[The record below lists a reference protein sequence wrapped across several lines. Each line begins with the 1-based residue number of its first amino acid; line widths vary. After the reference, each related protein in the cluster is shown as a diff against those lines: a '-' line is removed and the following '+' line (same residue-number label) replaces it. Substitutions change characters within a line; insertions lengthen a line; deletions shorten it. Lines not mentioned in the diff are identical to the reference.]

1 MKNLLHKA
9 IILAMLAT
17 TWVGC
22 SEDAWTPVDTD
33 TAIECGSTINV
44 SMNLSIPDP
53 VKVSSRNVS
62 VVETIEDITVLCFD
76 KDGRALVSA
85 EATLEESGDESGN
98 MTATIPNATR
108 IMHVL
113 ANRTVQVVKGQT
125 EAEVLNGLKATSN
138 KMVYWAR
145 LEVPADVTSSADV
158 KAWWTDGKTITL
170 LRNMAKVVVDNK
182 SSDFIFLG
190 FTVVNTNESGY
201 AVPYYA
207 VDGIYPTDGTS
218 FTLNDWLGVDYIHAA
233 GTDLVSGTE
242 AEMGTNSIYVYET
255 PSTTTASIIIKGR
268 NKDDEEDVVKY
279 WRVAFADASGNQM
292 NIRRN
297 HRYTV
302 NIEGALLYGDDSF
315 EAALENPSVA
325 NSAWLSIADEVTAV
339 RNSKFSLT
347 LEHTSYVMIDGT
359 SSLSFNFE
367 VAQMDE
373 TPLNETL
380 TVAWEGS
387 QNVSADNTV
396 SYTSSTTS
404 NGGKQLLKG
413 KVNLSLLAL
422 GEEVQREG
430 TVLIKYGSNLQR
442 RVKITI
448 IPKQSFNPVS
458 HDDMEPGADVTAPIA
473 KLKFTI
479 PDTYPASMYPFT
491 VLISTKDFT
500 VRKAEDTQK
509 DISLVWDGDGGY
521 GDYDNGLGY
530 KYAYQVDAPGE
541 HSVFLISNVGIV
553 QDYGYVTLEAAQFE
567 LVKDYAIYLNRTT
580 TSPDDENTDGESDD
594 ENESTESAE

>member
-17 TWVGC
+17 TWVSC
-22 SEDAWTPVDTD
+22 SEDTWTPVDTD

-62 VVETIEDITVLCFD
+62 VVEKIEDITVLCFD

-85 EATLEESGDESGN
+85 EATLKVSGDESGN
-98 MTATIPNATR
+98 MTATIPNTTR

-113 ANRTVQVVKGQT
+113 ANQTVQVVKGQT

-158 KAWWTDGKTITL
+158 KVWWEEVETITL
-170 LRNMAKVVVDNK
+170 LRNMAKVEVSVESD
-182 SSDFIFLG
+182 DFICTG

-207 VDGIYPTDGTS
+207 DEEIYPTDGTS
-218 FTLNDWLGVDYIHAA
+218 FALNDWLDADYIHAA
-233 GTDLVSGTE
+233 GIDLVSGTE
-242 AEMGTNSIYVYET
+242 TEMGMGAIYVYET
-255 PSTTTASIIIKGR
+255 PSTTPASIIIRGR
-268 NKDDEEDVVKY
+268 NKVDDESVVKY
-279 WRVAFADASGNQM
+279 WRVAFKDDSGKQM

-302 NIEGALLYGDDSF
+302 KIDGHLLYGDEDVRN
-315 EAALENPSVA
+315 EAGEIVESGFDKAMNNESEA
-325 NSAWLSIADEVTAV
+325 NSAWLTIADEVTAV

-347 LEHTSYVMIDGT
+347 LDNTSYVMINGT
-359 SSLSFNFE
+359 SSLSFNFYID
-367 VAQMDE
+367 QMDE
-373 TPLNETL
+373 TELDETL
-380 TVAWEGS
+380 TVAWEGV
-387 QNVSADNTV
+387 QNVSANNTV
-396 SYTSSTTS
+396 SYSPSIKS
-404 NGGKQLLKG
+404 NGGKQKLTG
-413 KVNLSLLAL
+413 TVNLSLLKL
-422 GEEVQREG
+422 GELTKREG
-430 TVLIKYGSNLQR
+430 TILIKYGSNLQR

-448 IPKQSFNPVS
+448 IPKQTFEPVT
-458 HDDMEPGADVTAPIA
+458 HVDKEPGADVTAPIA
-473 KLKFTI
+473 ELKFTI

-500 VRKAEDTQK
+500 VRKVKDAQK

-521 GDYDNGLGY
+521 GKYDNGIGY
-530 KYAYQVDAPGE
+530 KFAYQVAAPGE

-553 QDYGYVTLEAAQFE
+553 QDYGYVTLEAEKFE
-567 LVKDYAIYLNRTT
+567 LFENYAINLNRTT
-580 TSPDDENTDGESDD
+580 NKNSGKEE
-594 ENESTESAE
+594 

>member
-1 MKNLLHKA
+1 
-9 IILAMLAT
+9 MLAT
-17 TWVGC
+17 TWVSC
-22 SEDAWTPVDTD
+22 SEDTWTPVDTD

-62 VVETIEDITVLCFD
+62 VVEKIEDITVLCFD

-113 ANRTVQVVKGQT
+113 ANQTVQVVKGQT

-218 FTLNDWLGVDYIHAA
+218 FTLNDWLDTDYIHEA
-233 GTDLVSGTE
+233 GTNLVSGTE

-255 PSTTTASIIIKGR
+255 PSTTPASIIIKGR
-268 NKDDEEDVVKY
+268 NKDDEESVVKY

-302 NIEGALLYGDDSF
+302 NIDGHLLYGDEDIRN
-315 EAALENPSVA
+315 EAGEIVESGFDKAMNNESVT
-325 NSAWLSIADEVTAV
+325 SAWLTIADEVTAV

-347 LEHTSYVMIDGT
+347 LENTSYVMINGT
-359 SSLSFNFE
+359 SSLSFNFYVE
-367 VAQMDE
+367 QMGE

-473 KLKFTI
+473 ELKFTI

-500 VRKAEDTQK
+500 VRKVNEAQK

-530 KYAYQVDAPGE
+530 KYAYQVDEPGE

-553 QDYGYVTLEAAQFE
+553 QDYGYVTLEAEKFE
-567 LVKDYAIYLNRTT
+567 LFENYAINLNR
-580 TSPDDENTDGESDD
+580 
-594 ENESTESAE
+594 

>member
-1 MKNLLHKA
+1 
-9 IILAMLAT
+9 MLAT
-17 TWVGC
+17 TWVSC
-22 SEDAWTPVDTD
+22 SEDTWTPVDTD

-53 VKVSSRNVS
+53 IKVSSRNVS
-62 VVETIEDITVLCFD
+62 VVEKIEDITVLCFD

-113 ANRTVQVVKGQT
+113 ANQTVQVVKGQT

-218 FTLNDWLGVDYIHAA
+218 FTLNDWLDTDYIHEA
-233 GTDLVSGTE
+233 GTNLVSGTE

-255 PSTTTASIIIKGR
+255 PSTTPASIIIKGR
-268 NKDDEEDVVKY
+268 NKDDEESVVKY

-302 NIEGALLYGDDSF
+302 NIDGHLLYGDEDIRN
-315 EAALENPSVA
+315 EAGEIVESGFDKAMNNESVT
-325 NSAWLSIADEVTAV
+325 SAWLTIADEVTAV

-347 LEHTSYVMIDGT
+347 LENTSYVMINGT
-359 SSLSFNFE
+359 SSLSFNFYVE
-367 VAQMDE
+367 QMGE

-380 TVAWEGS
+380 TVTWEGS
-387 QNVSADNTV
+387 QNVSANNTV
-396 SYTSSTTS
+396 SYSSSIKS
-404 NGGKQLLKG
+404 NGGKQKLTG
-413 KVNLSLLAL
+413 KVNLSLLKL
-422 GEEVQREG
+422 GELTKREG
-430 TVLIKYGSNLQR
+430 TILIKYGSNLQR

-448 IPKQSFNPVS
+448 IPKQTFNPVS
-458 HDDMEPGADVTAPIA
+458 HVEMEPGADVTAPIA
-473 KLKFTI
+473 ELKFTI

-500 VRKAEDTQK
+500 VRKVNEAQK

-553 QDYGYVTLEAAQFE
+553 QDYGYVTLEAEKFQLFE
-567 LVKDYAIYLNRTT
+567 NYAINLNRTT
-580 TSPDDENTDGESDD
+580 N
-594 ENESTESAE
+594 

>member
-17 TWVGC
+17 TWVSC
-22 SEDAWTPVDTD
+22 SEDTWTPVDTD

-62 VVETIEDITVLCFD
+62 VVEKIEDITVLCFD

-113 ANRTVQVVKGQT
+113 ANQTVQVVKGQT

-207 VDGIYPTDGTS
+207 VDGIYPTDGTL
-218 FTLNDWLGVDYIHAA
+218 FTLNDWLDTDYIHEA
-233 GTDLVSGTE
+233 GTNLVSGTE

-255 PSTTTASIIIKGR
+255 PSTTPASIIIKGR
-268 NKDDEEDVVKY
+268 NKDDEESVVKY

-302 NIEGALLYGDDSF
+302 NIDGHLLYGDEDIRN
-315 EAALENPSVA
+315 EAGEIVESGFDKAMNNESVT
-325 NSAWLSIADEVTAV
+325 SAWLTIADEVTAV

-347 LEHTSYVMIDGT
+347 LENTSYVMINGT
-359 SSLSFNFE
+359 SSLSFNFYVE
-367 VAQMDE
+367 QMGA

-380 TVAWEGS
+380 TVTWEGS
-387 QNVSADNTV
+387 QNVSVDNTV
-396 SYTSSTTS
+396 SYSSTIKS
-404 NGGKQLLKG
+404 NGGKQKLTG
-413 KVNLSLLAL
+413 KVNLSLLKL
-422 GEEVQREG
+422 GELTKREG
-430 TVLIKYGSNLQR
+430 TILIKYGSNLQR

-448 IPKQSFNPVS
+448 IPKQTFNPVS
-458 HDDMEPGADVTAPIA
+458 HVEMEPGADVTAPIA
-473 KLKFTI
+473 ELKFTI

-500 VRKAEDTQK
+500 VRKVNEAQK

-553 QDYGYVTLEAAQFE
+553 QDYGYVTLEAEKFQLFE
-567 LVKDYAIYLNRTT
+567 NYAINLNRTT
-580 TSPDDENTDGESDD
+580 N
-594 ENESTESAE
+594 